1 MTTPTSGGS
10 KATEVAARER
20 ARAARAFAARVSLL
34 GAGAVVALK
43 LIAWV
48 LTGSVS
54 FLSDAAESFVNVA
67 SALTLIAAVR
77 LAARPPD
84 YDHPYGHQKA
94 ELLSSVFEGA
104 MILLAAGAI
113 LWSAGSRLFRP
124 EPLEHVWA
132 GMALVAVAT
141 LLNVALVAYL
151 RRAGRRLRSPALSA
165 NARHLRTDV
174 WTSLGVLAGVAL
186 VAVTGW
192 ARIDPLVAIV
202 VAANI
207 VREGVSVLTTNVSR
221 LLDERLPEDEERVI
235 LDALEA
241 HPAVLGYHRL
251 RTRSAGRA
259 RFAEVDVFV
268 DPDVSV
274 RDAHAVAAEVE
285 AEVRGALEEI
295 TTTVHVEPYE
305 EGLRDATRTPRE
317 EYPAGPS
324 RASDT
329 ER

>member
-10 KATEVAARER
+10 TSAEPDAARS
-20 ARAARAFAARVSLL
+20 ARAFAARVSLV
-34 GAGAVVALK
+34 GAVSVVALK
-43 LIAWV
+43 LVAWA

-84 YDHPYGHQKA
+84 YDHRYGHQKA

-124 EPLEHVWA
+124 EPLEQVGV
-132 GMALVAVAT
+132 GMALVALAT
-141 LLNVALVAYL
+141 VLNVALVAYL
-151 RRAGRRLRSPALSA
+151 RRAGQRLRSPALSA
-165 NARHLRTDV
+165 NARHLATDV

-192 ARIDPLVAIV
+192 ERLDPAIAIV
-202 VAANI
+202 VALNI
-207 VREGVSVLTTNVSR
+207 VREGVSVLTSNVSR
-221 LLDERLPEDEERVI
+221 LLDERLPDAEEQVI
-235 LDALEA
+235 LDALEG

-268 DPDVSV
+268 DPEISV
-274 RDAHAVAAEVE
+274 QDAHEVAVELE
-285 AEVRGALEEI
+285 AEVRGALDEI
-295 TTTVHVEPYE
+295 TTTVHVEPYV
-305 EGLRDATRTPRE
+305 EGIRDESRTPRE
-317 EYPAGPS
+317 EYPEGPS
-324 RASDT
+324 RASGTDK
-329 ER
+329 

>member
-10 KATEVAARER
+10 KAAEADA

-34 GAGAVVALK
+34 GAISVVALK
-43 LIAWV
+43 LVAWS

-77 LAARPPD
+77 LAALPPD

-113 LWSAGSRLFRP
+113 LWSAGSRLLRP
-124 EPLEHVWA
+124 EPLEQVAA

-141 LLNVALVAYL
+141 LLNVVLVVYL
-151 RRAGRRLRSPALSA
+151 RRAGQRLRSPALIA

-174 WTSLGVLAGVAL
+174 WTSLGVLVGVAL
-186 VAVTGW
+186 VAATGW
-192 ARIDPLVAIV
+192 ERLDPLVAIV

-221 LLDERLPEDEERVI
+221 LLDERLPEEEEQRI
-235 LDALEA
+235 LDALEG

-268 DPDVSV
+268 DPDISV
-274 RDAHAVAAEVE
+274 REAHEVAAEVE
-285 AEVRGALEEI
+285 AEVRGSLDEI
-295 TTTVHVEPYE
+295 TTTLHVEPYV
-305 EGLRDATRTPRE
+305 EGVRDESRTPRE
-317 EYPAGPS
+317 EYPSGPS

-329 ER
+329 ES